1 MNKKQ
6 NVCKQLELMLLN
18 LYGLFNLD
26 KLCITSTLITILL
39 FSIVSQPLYGIRP
52 QYVYDNAN
60 LINSKYKDLIEDYLR
75 GLDAQT
81 SAEVVIFTIPSFIGH
96 GIKKD
101 NQEIPDRDTLANYI
115 FNEVTLDG
123 IKGIGKKDKDNGVLV
138 LYSLERDS
146 GGGSM
151 RIEVGRGLEG
161 NITDGTAGAI
171 LDSYLVPARQD
182 FEATKNPDVLGEAF
196 LTTVIA
202 IGEKI
207 GYKNQNQIYQ
217 EYEPRESESGWEVI
231 MLMLAFLVIIAVI
244 FYLGRRKRF
253 GSRGQ
258 SGNDLG
264 GSGFGWG
271 GLLGGLGWAGGG
283 GGLSRGYGGGGGYS
297 GGGGSSGGGGAG
309 R

>member
-1 MNKKQ
+1 
-6 NVCKQLELMLLN
+6 MLLN

-39 FSIVSQPLYGIRP
+39 FSIVSQPSYGIRS

-75 GLDAQT
+75 GMDAQT

-101 NQEIPDRDTLANYI
+101 NQEIQDRDTLANYI

-123 IKGIGKKDKDNGVLV
+123 IKGIGKNDKDNGVLV

-151 RIEVGRGLEG
+151 RIEVGRGMEG

-171 LDSYLVPARQD
+171 LDSYLVPARQN

-207 GYKNQNQIYQ
+207 GHKNQSLIYQ
-217 EYEPRESESGWEVI
+217 EYEPRESESGWEVM
-231 MLMLAFLVIIAVI
+231 MLMLVLLVIIAVI
-244 FYLGRRKRF
+244 FYLSRRRRF

-283 GGLSRGYGGGGGYS
+283 GGFSRGSGGGGSYG

>member
-1 MNKKQ
+1 M
-6 NVCKQLELMLLN
+6 
-18 LYGLFNLD
+18 
-26 KLCITSTLITILL
+26 
-39 FSIVSQPLYGIRP
+39 
-52 QYVYDNAN
+52 
-60 LINSKYKDLIEDYLR
+60 IEDYLR
-75 GLDAQT
+75 NMDAQT

-101 NQEIPDRDTLANYI
+101 NQEIQDRDTLAYYI
-115 FNEVTLDG
+115 FNEVTLNG

-138 LYSLERDS
+138 LYSMERDA

-182 FEATKNPDVLGEAF
+182 FEGIKNPDVLGEAF
-196 LTTVIA
+196 LTSVLA
-202 IGEKI
+202 IGGKI
-207 GYKNQNQIYQ
+207 GYKNQSQIYQ
-217 EYEPRESESGWEVI
+217 EYEPREAESDWGI
-231 MLMLAFLVIIAVI
+231 IILMLVFLIIVAVI
-244 FYLGRRKRF
+244 FYLGRRRRF

-258 SGNDLG
+258 GGRDLG

-283 GGLSRGYGGGGGYS
+283 GGFSRGYGGGGGGGYS

>member
-1 MNKKQ
+1 
-6 NVCKQLELMLLN
+6 
-18 LYGLFNLD
+18 
-26 KLCITSTLITILL
+26 
-39 FSIVSQPLYGIRP
+39 
-52 QYVYDNAN
+52 
-60 LINSKYKDLIEDYLR
+60 LINSKYKDLIEKYLR
-75 GLDAQT
+75 NIDAQT
-81 SAEVVIFTIPSFIGH
+81 SAEVVIFTIPNFIGH

-101 NQEIPDRDTLANYI
+101 NQEIQDRDTLANYI

-123 IKGIGKKDKDNGVLV
+123 IKGIGKKGKDNGVLV
-138 LYSLERDS
+138 LYSLERDA

-151 RIEVGRGLEG
+151 RIEIGRGLEG

-182 FEATKNPDVLGEAF
+182 FEATKNPDVLSEAL

-207 GYKNQNQIYQ
+207 GYNNQDQIYQ
-217 EYEPRESESGWEVI
+217 EYEPRESESGWDVI
-231 MLMLAFLVIIAVI
+231 IMMLVFLVIIAVI
-244 FYLGRRKRF
+244 FYLARRRRF
-253 GSRGQ
+253 GSRGLGG
-258 SGNDLG
+258 SDLG

-283 GGLSRGYGGGGGYS
+283 GSYSGGYGGGGGFS

>member
-1 MNKKQ
+1 
-6 NVCKQLELMLLN
+6 
-18 LYGLFNLD
+18 LYGLFNLH
-26 KLCITSTLITILL
+26 KSYLSSTLISILL
-39 FSIVSQPLYGIRP
+39 LSIVCQLSYGIRP

-60 LINSKYKDLIEDYLR
+60 LINSKHKDLIEDYLR
-75 GLDAQT
+75 NMDAQT

-101 NQEIPDRDTLANYI
+101 NQEIQDRDSLANYI
-115 FNEVTLDG
+115 FNEVTLQG

-138 LYSLERDS
+138 LYSLERAA

-151 RIEVGRGLEG
+151 RIEIGRGLEG
-161 NITDGTAGAI
+161 SVTDGTAGAI
-171 LDSYLVPARQD
+171 LDSYLIPARQD
-182 FEATKNPDVLGEAF
+182 FEGTKNPDVLGEAF

-207 GYKNQNQIYQ
+207 GYKNESQIYQ

-231 MLMLAFLVIIAVI
+231 MLMLVFLVIVAVI
-244 FYLGRRKRF
+244 FYFGRRRRS
-253 GSRGQ
+253 GSRGL
-258 SGNDLG
+258 GGRDLG

-271 GLLGGLGWAGGG
+271 GLLGGLGWAGSGG
-283 GGLSRGYGGGGGYS
+283 GFSRGYGGGSGGYS

>member
-1 MNKKQ
+1 
-6 NVCKQLELMLLN
+6 MLLN

-26 KLCITSTLITILL
+26 KLCIASTLITILL
-39 FSIVSQPLYGIRP
+39 FSLVSQPSYGIRP

-75 GLDAQT
+75 GMDAQT
-81 SAEVVIFTIPSFIGH
+81 SAEVVIFTIPGFIGH
-96 GIKKD
+96 GIKKE

-138 LYSLERDS
+138 LYSLQRDS

-151 RIEVGRGLEG
+151 RIEVGRGMEG

-171 LDSYLVPARQD
+171 LDSYLVPARQN
-182 FEATKNPDVLGEAF
+182 FGATKDPDVLGEAF

-217 EYEPRESESGWEVI
+217 EYEPRESESGWEVM
-231 MLMLAFLVIIAVI
+231 MLMLVFFAIIAVI
-244 FYLGRRKRF
+244 FYLGRRRRF

-283 GGLSRGYGGGGGYS
+283 GGFSRGSGGGGSYG

>member
-1 MNKKQ
+1 
-6 NVCKQLELMLLN
+6 
-18 LYGLFNLD
+18 LYGLFNLH
-26 KLCITSTLITILL
+26 KLYLSSTLIAILL
-39 FSIVSQPLYGIRP
+39 FSTIFQLSYGIRQ
-52 QYVYDNAN
+52 QYVFDNAN
-60 LINSKYKDLIEDYLR
+60 LIDSKYTDLLEDYLR
-75 GLDAQT
+75 SMDAQT

-96 GIKKD
+96 GIMKD
-101 NQEIPDRDTLANYI
+101 NQEIQDRDSLANYI
-115 FNEVTLDG
+115 FNEVTLNG

-138 LYSLERDS
+138 LYSLERDA

-182 FEATKNPDVLGEAF
+182 FEGTKNPDVLGEAF
-196 LTTVIA
+196 LTTAIA
-202 IGEKI
+202 IAERI
-207 GYKNQNQIYQ
+207 GYKNQSQIYQ

-231 MLMLAFLVIIAVI
+231 ILMLVFLVIIAVI
-244 FYLGRRKRF
+244 FYIGRRRRF
-253 GSRGQ
+253 GRSGQ
-258 SGNDLG
+258 GGSDLG

-283 GGLSRGYGGGGGYS
+283 GGFSRGYGSSGGGYS

>member
-1 MNKKQ
+1 MYG
-6 NVCKQLELMLLN
+6 LLN
-18 LYGLFNLD
+18 LHKSYLS
-26 KLCITSTLITILL
+26 STLIAILL
-39 FSIVSQPLYGIRP
+39 FSIIFQLSYGIRP

-75 GLDAQT
+75 SMDAQT
-81 SAEVVIFTIPSFIGH
+81 STEVVIFTIPSFIGH

-101 NQEIPDRDTLANYI
+101 NQEVQDRDSLANYI
-115 FNEVTLDG
+115 FNGVTLDG
-123 IKGIGKKDKDNGVLV
+123 ITGIGKKDKDNGVLV
-138 LYSLERDS
+138 LYSLERDA

-171 LDSYLVPARQD
+171 LDSYLIPARQD
-182 FEATKNPDVLGEAF
+182 FEGTKNPDVLAEAF

-202 IGEKI
+202 IAEEI
-207 GYKNQNQIYQ
+207 GYKNQSQIYQ

-231 MLMLAFLVIIAVI
+231 ILMLVFLIIIAVI
-244 FYLGRRKRF
+244 FYLGRRRRS
-253 GSRGQ
+253 GSKGLGGR
-258 SGNDLG
+258 DLG

-271 GLLGGLGWAGGG
+271 GLLGGLGWAGGSG
-283 GGLSRGYGGGGGYS
+283 GFSRGYGGGGGGYS

>member
-1 MNKKQ
+1 
-6 NVCKQLELMLLN
+6 MLLN

-39 FSIVSQPLYGIRP
+39 FSIVSQPSYGIRS

-75 GLDAQT
+75 GMDAQT

-123 IKGIGKKDKDNGVLV
+123 IKGIGKNDKDNGVLV

-151 RIEVGRGLEG
+151 RIEVGRGMEG

-171 LDSYLVPARQD
+171 LDSYLVPARQN

-207 GYKNQNQIYQ
+207 GHKNQSLIYQ
-217 EYEPRESESGWEVI
+217 EYEPRESESGWEVM
-231 MLMLAFLVIIAVI
+231 MLMLVLLVIIAVI
-244 FYLGRRKRF
+244 FYLSRRRRF

-258 SGNDLG
+258 SGNDLD

-271 GLLGGLGWAGGG
+271 GLLCGVSWV
-283 GGLSRGYGGGGGYS
+283 
-297 GGGGSSGGGGAG
+297 
-309 R
+309 

>member
-1 MNKKQ
+1 
-6 NVCKQLELMLLN
+6 
-18 LYGLFNLD
+18 
-26 KLCITSTLITILL
+26 
-39 FSIVSQPLYGIRP
+39 
-52 QYVYDNAN
+52 VYDNAN
-60 LINSKYKDLIEDYLR
+60 LINSKYKDLIGDYLIDMDTR
-75 GLDAQT
+75 T
-81 SAEVVIFTIPSFIGH
+81 SAEVVIFTVPSFIGH

-101 NQEIPDRDTLANYI
+101 NQEIQDRDTLANYI

-123 IKGIGKKDKDNGVLV
+123 IKGIGKKDMDNGVLV

-151 RIEVGRGLEG
+151 RIEIGRGLEG

-182 FEATKNPDVLGEAF
+182 YEANQNPDVLGEAL

-217 EYEPRESESGWEVI
+217 EYEPRESESGWEVLI
-231 MLMLAFLVIIAVI
+231 LILVFLVIIAVI
-244 FYLGRRKRF
+244 FYLGRRRRF

-258 SGNDLG
+258 SGDDLS

-271 GLLGGLGWAGGG
+271 GLLGGLGWAGSGG
-283 GGLSRGYGGGGGYS
+283 GSSRGYGGGGGYS

>member
-1 MNKKQ
+1 
-6 NVCKQLELMLLN
+6 
-18 LYGLFNLD
+18 
-26 KLCITSTLITILL
+26 
-39 FSIVSQPLYGIRP
+39 
-52 QYVYDNAN
+52 
-60 LINSKYKDLIEDYLR
+60 LINSKFKDLIEDYLR
-75 GLDAQT
+75 DMDAQT

-101 NQEIPDRDTLANYI
+101 NQEIQDRDTLANYI

-123 IKGIGKKDKDNGVLV
+123 IKGVGKKDKDNGVLV

-151 RIEVGRGLEG
+151 RIEIGRGLEG

-182 FEATKNPDVLGEAF
+182 FEATRNPDVLGEAF

-231 MLMLAFLVIIAVI
+231 ILMLVFLVIIAVI
-244 FYLGRRKRF
+244 FYLGRRRRF

-283 GGLSRGYGGGGGYS
+283 GGFSRGQGGGGGYS

>member
-1 MNKKQ
+1 MYYLFSLNKF
-6 NVCKQLELMLLN
+6 CLS
-18 LYGLFNLD
+18 
-26 KLCITSTLITILL
+26 STLILIVL
-39 FSIVSQPLYGIRP
+39 FPIIFQPSFGIRP
-52 QYVYDNAN
+52 EYVYDNAN
-60 LINSKYKDLIEDYLR
+60 LINSKYKDLIEKYLR
-75 GLDAQT
+75 NMDTET

-101 NQEIPDRDTLANYI
+101 NQEIQDRDSLANYI

-123 IKGIGKKDKDNGVLV
+123 INGIGKKDKDNGVLV
-138 LYSLERDS
+138 LYSLERDA

-182 FEATKNPDVLGEAF
+182 FEATKDPDVLGEAF
-196 LTTVIA
+196 LTTVLA

-207 GYKNQNQIYQ
+207 GYQNQDQIYQ
-217 EYEPRESESGWEVI
+217 EYEPRENESSWDVTI
-231 MLMLAFLVIIAVI
+231 LLLIFLVVIAI
-244 FYLGRRKRF
+244 MFYLGRRRRF
-253 GSRGQ
+253 GSRGLGG
-258 SGNDLG
+258 SDLG
-264 GSGFGWG
+264 GSGFGWGG

-283 GGLSRGYGGGGGYS
+283 SLSRGYGGGGGGGGFG
-297 GGGGSSGGGGAG
+297 GGGGSSGGGAG

>member
-1 MNKKQ
+1 
-6 NVCKQLELMLLN
+6 MLLN

-26 KLCITSTLITILL
+26 KLCIASTLITILL
-39 FSIVSQPLYGIRP
+39 FSLVSQPSYGIRP

-75 GLDAQT
+75 GMDAQT
-81 SAEVVIFTIPSFIGH
+81 SAEVVIFTIPGFIGH
-96 GIKKD
+96 GIKKE

-138 LYSLERDS
+138 LYSLQRDS

-151 RIEVGRGLEG
+151 RIEVGRGMEG

-171 LDSYLVPARQD
+171 LDSYLVPARQN

-217 EYEPRESESGWEVI
+217 EYEPRESESGWEVM
-231 MLMLAFLVIIAVI
+231 MLMLVFFAIIAVI
-244 FYLGRRKRF
+244 FYLGRRRRF

-258 SGNDLG
+258 SGNDSG

-283 GGLSRGYGGGGGYS
+283 GGFSRGSGGGGSYG

>member
-1 MNKKQ
+1 
-6 NVCKQLELMLLN
+6 MLLN

-26 KLCITSTLITILL
+26 KLCITSIVITILL
-39 FSIVSQPLYGIRP
+39 FSIVSQPSYGIRP

-75 GLDAQT
+75 DMDAQT
-81 SAEVVIFTIPSFIGH
+81 SAEVVMFTIPSFIGH

-101 NQEIPDRDTLANYI
+101 NQEIQDRDTLANYI
-115 FNEVTLDG
+115 FNEVTLNG

-151 RIEVGRGLEG
+151 RIEIGRGLEG

-171 LDSYLVPARQD
+171 LDSYLVPAGQD
-182 FEATKNPDVLGEAF
+182 FEATRNPDVLGEAF

-231 MLMLAFLVIIAVI
+231 ILMLVFLVIIAVI
-244 FYLGRRKRF
+244 FYLGRRRRF

-283 GGLSRGYGGGGGYS
+283 GGFSGGQGGGGGYS

>member
-1 MNKKQ
+1 
-6 NVCKQLELMLLN
+6 
-18 LYGLFNLD
+18 LYELFNLN
-26 KLCITSTLITILL
+26 KLCLSSTLIAILL
-39 FSIVSQPLYGIRP
+39 FSIIFQPSHGIRQ
-52 QYVYDNAN
+52 QYVYDSAN
-60 LINSKYKDLIEDYLR
+60 LINSKYKNLIEDYLR
-75 GLDAQT
+75 NMDAQT

-101 NQEIPDRDTLANYI
+101 NQEIQDRDSLANYI

-123 IKGIGKKDKDNGVLV
+123 IKGIGKKDKDNGVLI
-138 LYSLERDS
+138 LYSLKHNT

-182 FEATKNPDVLGEAF
+182 FEATKNPDFLGEAF
-196 LTTVIA
+196 LTTIIA
-202 IGEKI
+202 IAEEI
-207 GYKNQNQIYQ
+207 GYKNQDQIYQ
-217 EYEPRESESGWEVI
+217 EYEPRESESGWDVV
-231 MLMLAFLVIIAVI
+231 MLILVFLVIVAVI
-244 FYLGRRKRF
+244 FYLTRRTRF
-253 GSRGQ
+253 GSRGLGG
-258 SGNDLG
+258 SDLG

-283 GGLSRGYGGGGGYS
+283 GGFSRGYSGGRGYG